1 MRALV
6 PLCLVLAASLPLSLF
21 ACGSDG
27 AAPAVATTDGGL
39 PYEKDRTVV
48 IGPDGKAAP
57 VPTPDGKDC
66 LVLANNPDDCTRPQ
80 DTCGEGARADVVVD
94 AKGKVV
100 AVICYPV
107 DGTPISTVPEEGAA
121 SVGAENKEI
130 VVIDGKDDGVDVTG
144 DVDITGNNVVVYGAG
159 PETSIIGG
167 NVDVSKNNATI
178 HGVRVKGDVRIDG
191 NNTAL
196 VDCVIDGDLT
206 ITSNNNVV
214 ASCTVFGKII
224 VTGNNNS
231 LYYDRACKGVDGE
244 SKNLACEGNVLCA
257 DANGDGLLATEE
269 LGAAIACDGKK

>member
-1 MRALV
+1 MR
-6 PLCLVLAASLPLSLF
+6 PFLPLSVLVLLPVLVV
-21 ACGSDG
+21 ACGGDD
-27 AAPAVATTDGGL
+27 AAPATATTDGTF

-48 IGPDGKAAP
+48 IGPDGKAAA

-66 LVLANNPDDCTRPQ
+66 LELANNPDDCTRPQ
-80 DTCGEGARADVVVD
+80 ETCGEGGRADVVVD

-107 DGTPISTVPEEGAA
+107 DGTPVSTVPEGGTD
-121 SVGAENKEI
+121 SVGAENKEV

-144 DVDITGNNVVVYGAG
+144 DVSITGNNVVVYGAG

-167 NVDVSKNNATI
+167 NVDVEKNNGTV

-196 VDCVIDGDLT
+196 VDCVIDGNLT

-214 ASCTVFGKII
+214 ASCTVFGKIT
-224 VTGNNNS
+224 VSGNNNT
-231 LYYDRACKGVDGE
+231 LFYDRVCKGIEGDN
-244 SKNLACEGNVLCA
+244 KNLACEGNVLCN
-257 DANGDGLLATEE
+257 DANADGLLTGDE
-269 LGAAIACDGKK
+269 LGAAIACGGGK

>member
-1 MRALV
+1 MRTL
-6 PLCLVLAASLPLSLF
+6 LPLSVLVVLPVLF
-21 ACGSDG
+21 VACGGDE
-27 AAPAVATTDGGL
+27 AAPATATTNGNL

-48 IGPDGKAAP
+48 IGPDGKLAP
-57 VPTPDGKDC
+57 VATPDGKDC

-80 DTCGEGARADVVVD
+80 ETCGEGARADVVVD

-107 DGTPISTVPEEGAA
+107 DDTPVSTVPESGAD
-121 SVGAENKEI
+121 SVGADNKEI

-144 DVDITGNNVVVYGAG
+144 DVNITGNNVVVYGSG

-167 NVDVSKNNATI
+167 NVSVEKNNGTV

-196 VDCVIDGDLT
+196 VDCVIDGNLT

-214 ASCTVFGKII
+214 ASCTIFGKIT
-224 VTGNNNS
+224 VTGNNNT
-231 LYYDRACKGVDGE
+231 LFYDRACKGIEGE
-244 SKNLACEGNVLCA
+244 SKNMVCEGNVACA
-257 DANGDGLLATEE
+257 DANADGLLTPEE
-269 LGAAIACDGKK
+269 LGAAITCGDKK